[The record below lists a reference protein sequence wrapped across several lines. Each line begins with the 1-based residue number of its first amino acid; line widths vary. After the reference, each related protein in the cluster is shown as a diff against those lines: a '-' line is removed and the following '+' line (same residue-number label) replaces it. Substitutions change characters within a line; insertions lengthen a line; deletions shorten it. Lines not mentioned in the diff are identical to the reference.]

1 MCRGR
6 DFSKRILL
14 HTGQETCLD
23 DKIGGGEG
31 GAVSAGVGRQ
41 EGGELV
47 DRVFVLR
54 VPILLIGSVEG
65 ALEDC
70 RVLGPS
76 GVTMKTSSST
86 GVLDRDFVP
95 TFIED
100 FLTSTDLVIR
110 ERRFL
115 KGKKIIFLHILQNP
129 STYNNQNL
137 DYFIEIIFI

>member
-1 MCRGR
+1 MQHSIYVCA
-6 DFSKRILL
+6 ILL
-14 HTGQETCLD
+14 HTGQDTCLD

-31 GAVSAGVGRQ
+31 GAVSEGVGRH

-47 DRVFVLR
+47 ERVFVRR

-86 GVLDRDFVP
+86 GVLDLDLFP
-95 TFIED
+95 PFIED

-110 ERRFL
+110 ERRLLCF
-115 KGKKIIFLHILQNP
+115 KKHHN
-129 STYNNQNL
+129 
-137 DYFIEIIFI
+137 E